1 VATSKRILKSEGNS
15 SQTPR
20 AQRGRDATKNSEY
33 LSRKGAKAAKKLNFR
48 TWRSWRLGGS
58 NSPGVWQFSAM
69 ELLELLQVLE
79 LLQLLEL
86 VQR

>member
-1 VATSKRILKSEGNS
+1 VATSKRILKSEGNP

-20 AQRGRDATKNSEY
+20 AQNGLRRVSV
-33 LSRKGAKAAKKLNFR
+33 
-48 TWRSWRLGGS
+48 
-58 NSPGVWQFSAM
+58 VWQLSAM
-69 ELLELLQVLE
+69 EILELLQVLE

>member
-1 VATSKRILKSEGNS
+1 MATSKRILKSEGNS

-20 AQRGRDATKNSEY
+20 AQNGLTRASV
-33 LSRKGAKAAKKLNFR
+33 
-48 TWRSWRLGGS
+48 
-58 NSPGVWQFSAM
+58 VWQFSAM